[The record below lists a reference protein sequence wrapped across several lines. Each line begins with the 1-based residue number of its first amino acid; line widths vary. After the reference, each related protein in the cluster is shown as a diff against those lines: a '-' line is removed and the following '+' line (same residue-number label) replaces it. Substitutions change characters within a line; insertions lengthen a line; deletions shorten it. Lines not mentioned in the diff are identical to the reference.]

1 MCFESIIKCST
12 KSFKNL
18 LVSHSVSDKDTDGK
32 IKEGGNDEIM
42 DDVTMYVD
50 SVLDATACTAA
61 AYFQFFTS

>member
-1 MCFESIIKCST
+1 MHPS
-12 KSFKNL
+12 L
-18 LVSHSVSDKDTDGK
+18 SHSVPNEGTDGK

-61 AYFQFFTS
+61 AYFQFLTS